1 MKIVIAPDSFK
12 GSLTAKQVGDAIA
25 AGVRKALPDS
35 DIVIKP
41 MADGGEGTLQCLV
54 DATGGKILQ
63 ATVKNPLGRQITVE
77 FGILGDGKT
86 CVIEM
91 AAASGLYLID
101 ASERNPLVT
110 TTYGFGQ
117 LIKAGLDLGCRR
129 FILGIGGSATNDG
142 GAGMLQALGFA
153 LLDGDGQPLAF
164 GGGELHKLERIDS
177 SSADPRL
184 SECVFTIACD
194 VDNPFVGPNG
204 ASHVFGPQK
213 GATPEMV
220 KLLDDNLRHFADVIE
235 QTRGIAIHDLPG
247 TGAAGGVAG
256 ALLAFLNGE
265 LKSGIQI
272 VSETTRLAEAMEGA
286 DLVFTGEGQVD
297 HQTAQGKTPCGV
309 AKLAQQRG
317 IPVIVLAGSIGTG
330 IEALYKHGVTAV
342 ASIINKPMTL
352 EQAMAQTA
360 GLLEQAAEQLTRIFA
375 TKGGLS

>member
-63 ATVKNPLGRQITVE
+63 ATVKNPLGRQITAE

-309 AKLAQQRG
+309 AKLAHQRG